1 MKISSFFKIS
11 GSGNDFIMIDNRGGQ
26 KRPPREYIEK
36 ICARGTGIGADVLI
50 MLEKSDKQ
58 LDFKMVY
65 FNSDGRE
72 ADMCGNGG
80 RSIVLFAKLIGAVKT
95 NKVLFE
101 SKKAVHRAEIK
112 KGNIVKIELQK
123 PHSLKTNVSV
133 STKGGIVKGGFINTG
148 VPHFVTVVKD
158 IEKTDV
164 VGLGREIRHSE
175 SFSKEGAN
183 VNFVQFKNNLLHIR
197 TYERGVESETLACG
211 TGSVASA
218 IIFSISKNQQ
228 QPIKLLTR
236 SKEILTVYLDR
247 DFANVWLEGK
257 VTLVFKGTLCL

>member
-1 MKISSFFKIS
+1 M
-11 GSGNDFIMIDNRGGQ
+11 
-26 KRPPREYIEK
+26 
-36 ICARGTGIGADVLI
+36 
-50 MLEKSDKQ
+50 
-58 LDFKMVY
+58 
-65 FNSDGRE
+65 
-72 ADMCGNGG
+72 
-80 RSIVLFAKLIGAVKT
+80 
-95 NKVLFE
+95 
-101 SKKAVHRAEIK
+101 
-112 KGNIVKIELQK
+112 
-123 PHSLKTNVSV
+123 
-133 STKGGIVKGGFINTG
+133 
-148 VPHFVTVVKD
+148 
-158 IEKTDV
+158 
-164 VGLGREIRHSE
+164 GREIRHSE